1 MVDEKKVMDSAEY
14 RAWNLEQTV
23 RICIFEGDVDVE
35 TIKMCASDLLSH
47 YYKRTKK

>member
-23 RICIFEGDVDVE
+23 RICILEGDVDVE
-35 TIKMCASDLLSH
+35 TIRVCAGDLLAH
-47 YYKRTKK
+47 YYARVKK